1 MEARKT
7 NGIGFTT
14 AKWPLDPDR
23 ATLVFIHGSG
33 GTGAFWQ
40 AQIEGLAHT
49 ANTITV
55 DLPGHGTSDGA
66 ALDQIEDLARA
77 LAGLVGD
84 IEAPQPIPCGL
95 SLGGAIA
102 QQLMLDTPEIFKAGI
117 LISTGSRLRVAPE
130 IFDAIEKD
138 VNGYLNMMAKLAV
151 SKATDPER
159 VKRFREDTA
168 SCRPEVLLADFRA
181 CDRFDV
187 MERITSIA
195 APVLVVTAEDDQVTP
210 PKYGD
215 FLEDA
220 LPNASRTHI
229 QNAGHIVPL
238 EQPEQV
244 NRAIMEFIE
253 GIDLEL

>member
-7 NGIGFTT
+7 NGTGFTT

-40 AQIEGLAHT
+40 AQIEALAPS
-49 ANTITV
+49 ANTIAV
-55 DLPGHGTSDGA
+55 DLPGHGTSDGP
-66 ALDQIEDLARA
+66 ALDDIEDLARA
-77 LAGLVGD
+77 VAVLVGD

-102 QQLMLDTPEIFKAGI
+102 QQLLLDTPEIFKAGI
-117 LISTGSRLRVAPE
+117 LISTGSRLRVAKE

-138 VNGYLNMMAKLAV
+138 FNGYVDMITKLVV
-151 SKATDPER
+151 SKATDPKR
-159 VKRFREDTA
+159 VTRFREDTA
-168 SCRPEVLLADFRA
+168 NCHPEVILADFRA

-187 MERITSIA
+187 MQRIASIGV
-195 APVLVVTAEDDQVTP
+195 PVLVLTAEDDQVTP

-215 FLEDA
+215 FLKNA
-220 LPNASRTHI
+220 IPHASRTHI
-229 QNAGHIVPL
+229 RNAGHIVPL

-244 NRAIMEFIE
+244 NQAIEAFLE
-253 GIDLEL
+253 GLDLEL